1 MADQPERK
9 KISLNVKPAGD
20 SETHDAAETASD
32 HPAEA
37 PKIEPP
43 KPMFEMPKKAADSSI
58 SDPTSI
64 PDFETTR
71 LKRGKP
77 EDAETGSDNVTKEHA
92 SAGTNPSDEKLATE
106 TVHLKVI
113 KEKKKQPAGILSASQ
128 TIRLRPQAGG
138 EPGAPPDEPSAPP
151 DEPSDGGR
159 KTLKLKA
166 PERGARPASAEAVPS
181 AGDKPQLKPSPQVKK
196 PGAAPPPPASSGGG
210 RATLKIKAPTGP
222 TPVASSAAAP
232 AAGAPGEKKPT
243 LKIKAPSPATGAV
256 PAAEPSREGGR
267 KPTLKI
273 KAPAGAT
280 GQMPASGSDGAVT
293 GEQQAPDPGRTLKLK
308 SSPKPTPEAQAPL
321 GVATAPGADPTGAS
335 PGMQPTVKK
344 KAKAGAQP
352 GVVYTILNVLSI
364 ATVGATVYLFMT
376 HFNNMFSL

>member
-20 SETHDAAETASD
+20 SETLDAAATETN
-32 HPAEA
+32 HPVEA

-43 KPMFEMPKKAADSSI
+43 KPIFEMPEKAADSSI
-58 SDPTSI
+58 SDPTSMR
-64 PDFETTR
+64 DFETTR
-71 LKRGKP
+71 LERVKP
-77 EDAETGSDNVTKEHA
+77 EDAATDSANVTKAHA
-92 SAGTNPSDEKLATE
+92 SAGTNPGDEKLATE

-113 KEKKKQPAGILSASQ
+113 KEKKKQLAGILSASQ
-128 TIRLRPQAGG
+128 TIRLRPQASG
-138 EPGAPPDEPSAPP
+138 EPDVPPDEPG
-151 DEPSDGGR
+151 DGGR

-166 PERGARPASAEAVPS
+166 PERGARPASVEAVPA
-181 AGDKPQLKPSPQVKK
+181 AGDKPPLKLSPQVKK
-196 PGAAPPPPASSGGG
+196 PIAAPPPPASSGGG

-256 PAAEPSREGGR
+256 PAAEPSCEGGR

-293 GEQQAPDPGRTLKLK
+293 GEQPTPGPGRTLKLK
-308 SSPKPTPEAQAPL
+308 SSPKKPPEAQEPP
-321 GVATAPGADPTGAS
+321 GVAPAPGADSTGAP
-335 PGMQPTVKK
+335 PGMQPIAKK

-364 ATVGATVYLFMT
+364 ATVGATVYLFIT